1 MRVGN
6 EPPKAYG
13 DRIQPIEKYNVKLM
27 SMGFIN
33 PGDKPLVWRGPM
45 LHSAMEQFLRNVDWG
60 ELDYLIIDC
69 RPALAM

>member
-1 MRVGN
+1 MSRR
-6 EPPKAYG
+6 KAYG

-45 LHSAMEQFLRNVDWG
+45 LHSAPCSSSCATWIGANS
-60 ELDYLIIDC
+60 IT
-69 RPALAM
+69 